1 MGDDTSKSR
10 GATSTWPLPAAVI
23 AMLTFLGFSN
33 LPGTQ
38 QSGSTPARN
47 AAPGAA
53 SPADDTP
60 IDTLLDAHLF
70 GDGRNTEE
78 EHREKITIL
87 APLLRFY
94 APRLAR
100 LEPTD
105 RSLLAKDPKYAKSPL
120 DPSKVVAWMIDPAK
134 THDDLKVLVC
144 MVPDPSLSGSAYS
157 FDSAI
162 TALLLALRNTRYVL
176 DGYQIDWR
184 GPSGRRV
191 EVPTSTPA
199 SGTLR
204 LSLSTPGAGARLRQP
219 GVMLLRRMKLS
230 DGNTGEEKIQHELVM
245 LLLVPETPIVGV
257 DTGIFQTSLD
267 IAAEFDGRHPPGP
280 VRIIGPSFSGS
291 VSSVVRALKSW
302 LDSTKPP
309 APAKPGSPLRI
320 HWINGTALSL
330 DVDAIQAA
338 FSSSASRDEQ
348 VVRLESVIYGYVDLL
363 TFALKFLREY
373 ASPLVPNN
381 RIAFLTEETTGYGAS
396 LRGSSVPADAGFD
409 AFRFTFPAQ
418 IAEMRRRYARQDQ
431 GSASSSHLLRTA
443 ERLRFEEEES
453 EKSEFIRPESPSF
466 TSASDELRLLR
477 VAEQINSLDIRFVYL
492 SATDVRDRL
501 FVAEFIRANCP
512 DAMVVL
518 PQAEPAFTHKETIGQ
533 LRGITFASTY
543 PMWIHHANRR
553 EPILTLPEHSA
564 YGVYNAAI
572 AQLCELATPGDE
584 FERCQ
589 RQLADY
595 GWDDRSG
602 RRGPA
607 VWMTVSSQKGHL
619 PLAVD
624 VPQEPKHQTG
634 PGRYAASIWRPSGGD
649 SPLRKAGASE
659 TSRELFLSRVPITSG
674 VSWLLPFVFGV
685 AAAALL
691 SHCHAKSRRIR
702 EDRLVVDAHYP
713 LPSEAVGVRLP
724 FNSLLNQG
732 AAKAK
737 DLSLFAESSLGH
749 VYRNWGLGLL
759 GLVMFWFMYFY
770 ASFGGRNLQ
779 NRNWLVPLAVAVV
792 IWAILRWRLL
802 RYSNA
807 SAPSIPLTRPLFIA
821 ALFGCVIVAVVL
833 PGIAQASLAVR
844 SIAFTACA
852 LVCVFTLT
860 LLAKRRRSQARG
872 GEKSQNNSP
881 DDERIVPT
889 SVTLGV
895 LIWSMLLGF
904 LTFSASTLEP
914 SSLLSLA
921 MRLLLAALFGAVI
934 HIAIYLRE
942 YWTRLDAWTESLLS
956 LPMGDAFDR
965 LPLRL
970 TSRLGNF
977 ADVWTGGADKELD
990 ERLHLIRANLS
1001 RNFNS
1006 GAAHGVRVRSE
1017 DLRAVRVELESTPRA
1032 AGTSCTT
1039 RAITRLL
1046 THVWL
1051 DRSPVHAF
1059 SDQGAKPPEKD
1070 EPKADKTESA
1080 ATPSSSDDD
1089 QSQFDSLPA
1098 STIEGAE
1105 TYLAI
1110 EVVRYLNRHL
1120 EILWVRVTA
1129 LTVLTLILVATV
1141 NSYPFQPAGTLF
1153 QWTMFIVVL
1162 TVMVLI
1168 RVLVGFHRNAL
1179 ISRVN
1184 KLPTDRSLWNL
1195 DFVGKLIAYV
1205 GPVVAVFAALSVS
1218 MSDLIRLVLGPLVR

>member
-1 MGDDTSKSR
+1 
-10 GATSTWPLPAAVI
+10 
-23 AMLTFLGFSN
+23 MLTFLGFSN

-78 EHREKITIL
+78 ELREKITIL
-87 APLLRFY
+87 DPLLRFY
-94 APRLAR
+94 ASRLAR
-100 LEPTD
+100 LDPAD

-120 DPSKVVAWMIDPAK
+120 DPSKVVGWMIDPEK

-157 FDSAI
+157 FDSTI
-162 TALLLALRNTRYVL
+162 TALLLALRNTGYVL
-176 DGYQIDWR
+176 DGYQIDWK
-184 GPSGRRV
+184 GPAGRRV

-204 LSLSTPGAGARLRQP
+204 LSLSAPGADARIRRP
-219 GVMLLRRMKLS
+219 GVMLVRRMKLS
-230 DGNTGEEKIQHELVM
+230 DGKTGEEKIQHELVM

-291 VSSVVRALKSW
+291 VSSVMRALKAW

-309 APAKPGSPLRI
+309 APAKPGSPLRV

-338 FSSSASRDEQ
+338 FSSSSSRNEQ
-348 VVRLESVIYGYVDLL
+348 VVRLENVIYGYVDLL

-396 LRGSSVPADAGFD
+396 LRRSRIPAEAGFD
-409 AFRFTFPAQ
+409 EFRFTFPAQ

-431 GSASSSHLLRTA
+431 GSASSHLLRTA

-453 EKSEFIRPESPSF
+453 EKSEFIRPESPAF

-501 FVAEFIRANCP
+501 FVAEFIKANCP

-533 LRGITFASTY
+533 LRGILFASTY
-543 PMWIHHANRR
+543 PMWTNHANRR

-572 AQLCELATPGDE
+572 AQLCELATPGEE
-584 FERCQ
+584 FDRCQ

-595 GWDDRSG
+595 AWNDDRSG
-602 RRGPA
+602 RRSPA

-624 VPQEPKHQTG
+624 VPQEPKHPTG

-649 SPLRKAGASE
+649 PPLRKAGASE

-691 SHCHAKSRRIR
+691 SHCHAKNRRIR

-737 DLSLFAESSLGH
+737 DLSLFAEASMGH
-749 VYRNWGLGLL
+749 VYRHEGLGLL

-770 ASFGGRNLQ
+770 ASFGGRHLQ

-792 IWAILRWRLL
+792 IWTILRWRLL
-802 RYSNA
+802 HYSAA

-821 ALFGCVIVAVVL
+821 ALSGCVIVAAVF
-833 PGIAQASLAVR
+833 PRIAQTSLAVR
-844 SIAFTACA
+844 SNFFTACA
-852 LVCVFTLT
+852 LVCVSTFTL
-860 LLAKRRRSQARG
+860 LVRRRRSRAHG
-872 GEKSQNNSP
+872 GEKSQDNSP

-914 SSLLSLA
+914 SALLSLA

-990 ERLHLIRANLS
+990 ERLHLIRANLG
-1001 RNFNS
+1001 RNLKS

-1017 DLRAVRVELESTPRA
+1017 DLRAVRAELENKPRA
-1032 AGTSCTT
+1032 EGASCAT

-1051 DRSPVHAF
+1051 DRSPVKAF
-1059 SDQGAKPPEKD
+1059 SDQGVKPPEKD
-1070 EPKADKTESA
+1070 EPKADKAEPA
-1080 ATPSSSDDD
+1080 ATPSSSDD
-1089 QSQFDSLPA
+1089 QSQFDSLQA
-1098 STIEGAE
+1098 SAVEGVE

-1129 LTVLTLILVATV
+1129 LTVLTLMLVATV

-1162 TVMVLI
+1162 MVMVLT

-1218 MSDLIRLVLGPLVR
+1218 ISDLIRLVLGPLVR